1 MPPIDVVYGLRREIP
16 VPTQDGEAQQTLD
29 DTRNIDT
36 TTCVLSLVSRSRF
49 WEPPAMQRTRNT
61 LVALTLVFAASQK
74 LSAQDAGS
82 QIIVSTVPSGLQV
95 RVDGEARGVSPVRIG
110 ELLPGTH
117 LVEAILPS
125 GETVTRIV
133 ELGANSSQVV
143 QLSAETVPPA
153 PSNSPAA
160 GQLTPPPPQPS
171 VAPVPPVR
179 APAPE
184 PESGVRLR
192 LESDPVGLRLNF
204 HAGSTLHQTGNY
216 MLAINSWNPVCTA
229 PCEQRIEPGHYRAAV
244 SDLDGDYYAVR
255 GGLDLTR
262 DRDMQLS
269 INYRRGPRVAGWLM
283 AIVGYGMMFGS
294 LAFIGNDDPTLLLT
308 FLSVG
313 AVVGLVGQTMA
324 LLIKPVGVVEY

>member
-1 MPPIDVVYGLRREIP
+1 M
-16 VPTQDGEAQQTLD
+16 
-29 DTRNIDT
+29 
-36 TTCVLSLVSRSRF
+36 TCVLSLVSRSRF
-49 WEPPAMQRTRNT
+49 WESPTMQRARNT
-61 LVALTLVFAASQK
+61 LIALTLVFSASQT

-95 RVDGEARGVSPVRIG
+95 RVDGEARGPSPVRV
-110 ELLPGTH
+110 EALLPGTH

-153 PSNSPAA
+153 PTNSPAA
-160 GQLTPPPPQPS
+160 GQLTPPPPQP
-171 VAPVPPVR
+171 VAVAAVRPVR
-179 APAPE
+179 AQAPE

-192 LESDPVGLRLNF
+192 LQSDPVGLRLNF

-216 MLAINSWNPVCTA
+216 MLAINSWNPVCSA
-229 PCEQRIEPGHYRAAV
+229 PCEQRVEPGHYRAAV
-244 SDLDGDYYAVR
+244 SDLDGDYYAVS

-262 DRDMQLS
+262 DRDMHLS
-269 INYRRGPRVAGWLM
+269 INYRRGPRAAGWIM

-294 LAFIGNDDPTLLLT
+294 LAFLGNDDPTLLLT